1 MPLQIDNPFMNRGGR
16 QFAAPIDPGSVM
28 SREEAPYAAFASLA
42 ANARNAESN
51 ERQVRT
57 QATAAGY
64 TQALSS
70 LGAQGV
76 ANTNAAA
83 TTAQTSML
91 GDVRRYEA
99 DRQLEG
105 QRVAYKDTPGANGRR
120 WAGAAI
126 TGVTGLAGAL
136 GPLFVKKPAFELPSL
151 TSPWSS
157 GSGGSSVPEAGSLWR
172 SDSSWQT
179 PWSSSG

>member
-1 MPLQIDNPFMNRGGR
+1 MPLQIDNPFLGRGGR
-16 QFAAPIDPGSVM
+16 AFPGPVDPGSVI
-28 SREEAPYAAFASLA
+28 SRAEAPFAAFASLA
-42 ANARNAESN
+42 ANARNAESS
-51 ERQVRT
+51 ERQVRA

-99 DRQLEG
+99 DRNLEG
-105 QRVAYKDTPGANGRR
+105 QKVAYQDTPGANGRR

-126 TGVTGLAGAL
+126 AGVTGLAGAL
-136 GPLFVKKPAFELPSL
+136 GPLFIKKPAFQLPSL
-151 TSPWSS
+151 TPPWSS
-157 GSGGSSVPEAGSLWR
+157 GSGGASVPEAGSLWR